1 MFAPQWSR
9 VILSKC
15 VALFSLQ
22 MKRGVDGIKNEKKH
36 FMTHVLC
43 PQQYCVSKT
52 MYHHHTLA
60 TFRALSA
67 LWIAGN
73 IDKIVQSSF
82 KAPLPLWK
90 THTNISFW
98 QQPQHCTCF
107 FTELHCHSDLQ
118 NSFNLCLVQNLHV
131 AILCILIE
139 GLL

>member
-1 MFAPQWSR
+1 
-9 VILSKC
+9 
-15 VALFSLQ
+15 
-22 MKRGVDGIKNEKKH
+22 
-36 FMTHVLC
+36 MTHVLC

-98 QQPQHCTCF
+98 QYPQQCTCF

-118 NSFNLCLVQNLHV
+118 NSFNLQRYHVKTHLAYLLKVYFDIFYQRSTRRCSGNRFFHDTFHSSQNF
-131 AILCILIE
+131 
-139 GLL
+139 LLELQFHEF